1 MAEEYCLDR
10 QWEFKIL
17 TEGCILG
24 LSINNSMETFGLSL
38 IIMTLLVA
46 SMSIGLLRNK
56 SIRGSCGGINCR
68 CKNGST

>member
-1 MAEEYCLDR
+1 MENEEYCLDR

-17 TEGCILG
+17 TEDHLG
-24 LSINNSMETFGLSL
+24 LSINNIMETFGLSL

-56 SIRGSCGGINCR
+56 SIRGSCGGV
-68 CKNGST
+68 